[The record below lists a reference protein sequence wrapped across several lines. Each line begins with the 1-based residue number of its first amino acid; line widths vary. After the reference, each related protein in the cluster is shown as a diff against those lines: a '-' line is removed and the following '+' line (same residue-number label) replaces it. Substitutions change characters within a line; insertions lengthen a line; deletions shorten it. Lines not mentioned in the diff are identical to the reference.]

1 MTKLEQMIQA
11 VSFPRKGEFFSMVCI
26 GWKDNSYK
34 ESIFECIASDASR
47 VVAKRV
53 HGGWPDS
60 PQVFYRA
67 DWQFDD
73 VSELLEALGIGNAS
87 VVAEQDKAA

>member
-1 MTKLEQMIQA
+1 MTAMESLIA
-11 VSFPRKGEFFSMVCI
+11 NVTFPRKGDFFSMVCT

-34 ESIFECIASDASR
+34 DTIFKCTASDASR
-47 VVAKRV
+47 VVCEVV
-53 HGGWPDS
+53 HGAAWHTK

-73 VSELLEALGIGNAS
+73 VSALLEALGLTAS
-87 VVAEQDKAA
+87 PEQASAA